1 MKFSYTGLTQ
11 EEAQETRLAYGTNAV
26 TTQKTETFW
35 DKLLAN
41 LRDPI
46 IVILILALAVTLFLS
61 VLGFAPW
68 YEGLGIAIAVVL
80 ATMVATFSEY
90 SNENEFQRLLEEA
103 SKIKVKVFRDNTL
116 QEIQIDDLVQ
126 NSKLFDL

>member
-1 MKFSYTGLTQ
+1 MRFSYSGLTQ
-11 EEAQETRLAYGTNAV
+11 EKVHESRQAYGTNAV

-46 IVILILALAVTLFLS
+46 IVILIIALAVTLFLA

-68 YEGLGIAIAVVL
+68 YEGLGIAIAVIL

-103 SKIKVKVFRDNTL
+103 SKIKVKVFRDGILN
-116 QEIQIDDLVQ
+116 EIPIDNLVT
-126 NSKLFDL
+126 ND

>member
-1 MKFSYTGLTQ
+1 MKFSYTGLTLEEVQ
-11 EEAQETRLAYGTNAV
+11 ESLQAYGSNAV

-35 DKLLAN
+35 DKLQVN

-46 IVILILALAVTLFLS
+46 IVILIIALAVTLSLA
-61 VLGFAPW
+61 VVGFAPW

-90 SNENEFQRLLEEA
+90 GNENEFQRLLEEA
-103 SKIKVKVFRDNTL
+103 SKIRVKVFIRP
-116 QEIQIDDLVQ
+116 
-126 NSKLFDL
+126 FA